1 MMEGEDLEPS
11 LRELTERIAVLREAI
26 DQERAA
32 RARVEKRQ
40 EIVDD
45 GPEKE
50 LEELREQLTEAR
62 AKVAKLVKA
71 AEFVTGVR
79 KSTARRGPY
88 WIGAVVPV
96 PGLLV
101 VGHMVMDRIAHP
113 EDDLDPL
120 YTLMFAAP
128 LLLGLALLAQAHFG
142 TYRLPPDDEGNFF

>member
-1 MMEGEDLEPS
+1 MMEEDDLEPAV
-11 LRELTERIAVLREAI
+11 RELTERIAVVRAAI
-26 DQERAA
+26 DQEMAA

-40 EIVDD
+40 EIVHD
-45 GPEKE
+45 GPEQE

-62 AKVAKLVKA
+62 TKVAKLNA
-71 AEFVTGVR
+71 AQPATC

-88 WIGAVVPV
+88 WIGAVVTV
-96 PGLLV
+96 PGLIV
-101 VGHMVMDRIAHP
+101 VGHMVIDRIAHP
-113 EDDLDPL
+113 EDALDPL

>member
-62 AKVAKLVKA
+62 AKVAKLNA
-71 AEFVTGVR
+71 AQPATR

-88 WIGAVVPV
+88 WIGAVVTV
-96 PGLLV
+96 PGLIV
-101 VGHMVMDRIAHP
+101 VGRMVVDRIAYP
-113 EDDLDPL
+113 EDALDPL

-142 TYRLPPDDEGNFF
+142 TYRMPPDDEGNFL

>member
-71 AEFVTGVR
+71 AEFVTG

-88 WIGAVVPV
+88 WIGAVVTV
-96 PGLLV
+96 PGLIV
-101 VGHMVMDRIAHP
+101 VGRMVVDRIAYP
-113 EDDLDPL
+113 EDALDPL

-142 TYRLPPDDEGNFF
+142 TYRMPPDDEGNFL

>member
-71 AEFVTGVR
+71 AEFVTGAG

-88 WIGAVVPV
+88 WIGAVVTV
-96 PGLLV
+96 PGLIV
-101 VGHMVMDRIAHP
+101 VGHMVIDRIAHP
-113 EDDLDPL
+113 EDALHPL

-128 LLLGLALLAQAHFG
+128 LLLGLALLAQARFG
-142 TYRLPPDDEGNFF
+142 TYRMPPDDEDNFF